1 MTWTCLRVQLRQE
14 RRIVGLLTEARLI
27 AYAPMETRKIV
38 VKHPH
43 RPEFRRTV
51 PRTRALIPGYV
62 FVDLPHDDAGQPEED
77 AINAI
82 LSIRLVREIMSNAFG
97 KPRKV
102 DLQRLG
108 EIILMDAFRLFDETY
123 EPPKVKVNGYVS
135 PWARGD
141 RVKGRSGLVKGWA
154 GVVIGIRGRQQ
165 VEVLFERDGVRR
177 EVKVDDDNLTQDS
190 PPQPLALAAA

>member
-14 RRIVGLLTEARLI
+14 RRIVGLLTEARLL

-43 RPEFRRTV
+43 RPEFRRIV

-62 FVDLPHDDAGQPEED
+62 FVDLPHDDDGQPEED

-123 EPPKVKVNGYVS
+123 EPPRVKTKGYSS
-135 PWARGD
+135 PWTKGQ
-141 RVKGRSGLVKGWA
+141 RVKLRHGLAAGWL
-154 GVVIGIRGRQQ
+154 GTVLKVRGRQQ
-165 VEVLFERDGVRR
+165 VEVLFDNAAKPLLVP
-177 EVKVDDDNLTQDS
+177 DDNLTQDS